1 MPALVYLGSVI
12 SALIIATGILYSFAL
27 LGRAVQSV
35 WPNTGWSSAV
45 TVLWNVFIGIG
56 IGAVVTSVSGMLG
69 FFNLFLFL
77 GVLAAGPLL
86 CAMNPDAFIE
96 PWRAIR
102 DAVHSLR
109 EQPVLTLPLLVAA
122 AVVTGP
128 SAAPEIF
135 YDALNYHLGL
145 QWQYLIAGEIQWIT
159 TVVHSAF
166 PAHLDVLFG
175 LCMRLGG
182 PAAAKFF
189 NLMLFLLGWCATAV
203 FILEVLGDRRA
214 ALAGAV
220 TVGTIPGVMVMSTM
234 SGIDA
239 ALIGFAAMSGLALA
253 RMRSAGTEDLNRLA
267 CLAAVGAGVAAGS
280 KYTGLWL
287 VGVFPL
293 VILVILDPR
302 RAVRP
307 VLLFVGM
314 SMLIAS
320 PWYVRNVMATG
331 DPVYPVL
338 SAHLGNEDA
347 QWAVER
353 IKRDVP
359 ATGLSFA
366 SLNDLVVGLVNNP
379 GRFGAGA
386 EPGLLIP
393 LGVGLLFTGALWI
406 PLLRPWAL
414 AVAVYGVLWL
424 SQSSVLRYLY
434 PIFPFCALGV
444 AWAASALF
452 DRIRRPTLVM
462 AMIALLALVP
472 MLQSVRILD
481 ALYGAQDI
489 AALFSGTVS
498 KDEYLT
504 RRLAYY
510 PAAQWLN
517 NHASS
522 DSHVYYLGETR
533 LLYLDRPVTM
543 SSAYDH
549 NEIADLLAPNS
560 PPLLAQLKD
569 RGVTH
574 IMIHGREIE
583 RLRGSYDYLPI
594 STDAEHQL
602 RVSLAGCRI
611 VFAKSGVQ
619 VCELP

>member
-1 MPALVYLGSVI
+1 M
-12 SALIIATGILYSFAL
+12 YSFAL

-35 WPNTGWSSAV
+35 YPGTGWSSAV

-56 IGAVVTSVSGMLG
+56 IAAFVTSVFGMLG
-69 FFNLFLFL
+69 FFNLVLFM
-77 GVLAAGPLL
+77 GVLAVGPLL
-86 CAMNPDAFIE
+86 CVMRPEAFVE
-96 PWRAIR
+96 PWLAIR
-102 DAVHSLR
+102 DAIQSLR
-109 EQPVLTLPLLVAA
+109 EQPVLTLPLVAAA
-122 AVVTGP
+122 AVVIGP

-145 QWQYLIAGEIQWIT
+145 QWQYLIAGEIQWIP

-175 LCMRLGG
+175 LCMRIGG

-189 NLMLFLLGWCATAV
+189 NLILFLLGWCATAV

-214 ALAGAV
+214 ALAGSV

-253 RMRSAGTEDLNRLA
+253 RMRSSESDDLNRLA
-267 CLAAVGAGVAAGS
+267 CMAAMGAGVAAGS
-280 KYTGLWL
+280 KYTGLWI
-287 VGVFPL
+287 VGVLSL
-293 VILVILDPR
+293 VILKGRQPR
-302 RAVRP
+302 RAVRLA
-307 VLLFVGM
+307 LLFVGV
-314 SMLIAS
+314 SLLLAS
-320 PWYVRNVMATG
+320 PWYVRNMMATG

-338 SAHLGNEDA
+338 SAQLGNEDA

-359 ATGLSFA
+359 ATGLSFT
-366 SLNDLVVGLVNNP
+366 SLNELVVGVINNP

-386 EPGLLIP
+386 EPGLLVP
-393 LGVGLLFTGALWI
+393 LGAGLLFAGAACS

-414 AVAVYGVLWL
+414 AVAVYGVLWM
-424 SQSSVLRYLY
+424 SQSSVIRYLY

-452 DRIRRPTLVM
+452 GRIRRPTLVM
-462 AMIALLALVP
+462 AMIALLALAP
-472 MLQSVRILD
+472 MVQSVRILD
-481 ALYGAQDI
+481 ALYSAQDI
-489 AALFSGTVS
+489 AALFTGTLS
-498 KDEYLT
+498 NDEYLT

-549 NEIADLLAPNS
+549 NKIADLLAPDA
-560 PPLLAQLKD
+560 PPFLAQLKD

-602 RVSLAGCRI
+602 RASLAGCRI

-619 VCELP
+619 VCELPR